1 MYIAKVVG
9 TVVSTTK
16 NEGLVGKKL
25 LIIKYLDK
33 NQMLKDDIEVAVDS
47 VGAGFGETVLVTSG
61 SSARNIFAE
70 NSPIDRT
77 IVGIIDTIEI
87 NS

>member
-1 MYIAKVVG
+1 MYIARVVG

-25 LIIKYLDK
+25 LIIKYLDQ

-61 SSARNIFAE
+61 SSARNIFSE
-70 NSPIDRT
+70 NSPVDRT